1 MASGHIDREHV
12 VGRAPIAVLT
22 VAMLV
27 ALAAVAV
34 GYGLWAKV
42 LTIEGTLETGDV
54 SAEWSFV
61 LCGDIEDKEVGTID
75 GFIDPVDPSILHF
88 EIGNG
93 YPSYTADC
101 EVEYMNTG
109 SIPVHVEEIRF
120 VPGDFTGC
128 TVNRQLNGTFV
139 ASCDQA
145 TVTWANNRCSQ
156 LHTGDFVASSLR
168 VHVEQPAEQNATYG
182 FGVEV
187 QLNQFN
193 ESNCP
198 ILPPLPEA
206 LAP

>member
-1 MASGHIDREHV
+1 MHKK
-12 VGRAPIAVLT
+12 PIAVMT
-22 VAMLV
+22 AVML
-27 ALAAVAV
+27 ASLATMAV
-34 GYGLWAKV
+34 GYGLWSQV
-42 LTIEGTLETGDV
+42 LTIEGTIETGDV
-54 SAEWSFV
+54 AAEWDFV
-61 LCGDIEDKEVGTID
+61 ICGDIEDKDVGTID
-75 GFIDPVDPSILHF
+75 GFIDDEDPSILHF

-101 EVEYMNTG
+101 QVEYISTG

-120 VPGDFTGC
+120 VPRDLTGC
-128 TVNRQLNGTFV
+128 TVDRRTNGSFI

-156 LHTGDFVASSLR
+156 LHTGDFAGSSLR

-198 ILPPLPEA
+198 ILPPLPAA